1 VIMAIANPYT
11 RLGAGILAW
20 GPLRWIGVRSYGIY
34 LWHWPVFMVTRPQLD
49 VAFDGLPLLALRLA
63 MTVLL
68 ADLSYRYV
76 ETPVRTGALERAWK
90 RLRSAQGFQ
99 RWDLGV
105 RWAAAIMPVL
115 AFCAVLS
122 VAVAQAKSPDPPS
135 YLSSMKAIHT
145 RGPDTGAAKAT
156 GAEAPDPGVT
166 TGKRAPTVEPKNYAN
181 AQARTHQKAEA
192 DNPPPADEGAS
203 GAPVGPVSAIGD
215 SVMLGCAQQ
224 LGRTID
230 NLAVMDAEVG
240 MQVSTAIDNLRYRRD
255 TGQLGNVVV
264 VHLGSNG
271 TFTAEQFDEMMQ
283 VLQGVPRVV
292 FVNVKVPRVWEQ
304 PNNEVIAEGVRRYP
318 EQAVLVDW
326 YATTVNQPELFAP
339 DGIHPELEGQRLYAR
354 LIAEAIQAP

>member
-1 VIMAIANPYT
+1 
-11 RLGAGILAW
+11 
-20 GPLRWIGVRSYGIY
+20 
-34 LWHWPVFMVTRPQLD
+34 
-49 VAFDGLPLLALRLA
+49 
-63 MTVLL
+63 
-68 ADLSYRYV
+68 
-76 ETPVRTGALERAWK
+76 LERAWT

-105 RWAAAIMPVL
+105 QWAAAVVPVL
-115 AFCAVLS
+115 AFCVVLS
-122 VAVAQAKSPDPPS
+122 VAVAQAKPPDPPS

-145 RGPDTGAAKAT
+145 KGLDNGAANAT
-156 GAEAPDPGVT
+156 GAEAPETEDVDTRAPDPSLT
-166 TGKRAPTVEPKNYAN
+166 TGKRAPTVEPKNHTN
-181 AQARTHQKAEA
+181 AQASTHRKAEA
-192 DNPPPADEGAS
+192 DKPSPADEAAS
-203 GAPVGPVSAIGD
+203 NAPVGPVSAIGD
-215 SVMLGCAQQ
+215 SVMLGGAQQ

-240 MQVSTAIDNLRYRRD
+240 MQVSTAIDTLRYRRD

-304 PNNEVIAEGVRRYP
+304 PNNEVIAEGVRSYP

-326 YATTVNQPELFAP
+326 YSATVNRPELFAP